1 MRDERGS
8 SLSPSMSR
16 ILNEFCRFVNLRY
29 HIAHWKTVYM
39 ITHQETLSDWW
50 EKKQMEIVLYFCELC
65 LKILKLTTVGYF
77 PLIITLETFAHPWLL
92 NPEVLTAWYPIC
104 LPRGKVCYRGRLLS
118 ALHWLL
124 DSQNQVA
131 TIPKGRKYFTNS
143 TCSISSLWHSVT
155 MLGLALH

>member
-16 ILNEFCRFVNLRY
+16 ILAEFCRFVNLQY

-50 EKKQMEIVLYFCELC
+50 EKKNRWRCLVLLWVMSKDFEVNYSWIFS
-65 LKILKLTTVGYF
+65 
-77 PLIITLETFAHPWLL
+77 LIITLETFAHLWLW

-104 LPRGKVCYRGRLLS
+104 LPHRKVCYRGRLLS

-124 DSQNQVA
+124 DFQNHVA
-131 TIPKGRKYFTNS
+131 TIPKGRKYSTNS
-143 TCSISSLWHSVT
+143 TCSISSLCHSVT
-155 MLGLALH
+155 MLGFALH